1 MPSAIPLLFLAVMAA
16 VTWVSPLVSL
26 YLFVLISPIGIGGEL
41 VGWDP
46 RTRWAMLLCLRGA
59 WEVFRT
65 NVNYVPSTACKLWAG
80 FTVVAVAGL
89 WAGGRGLLADE
100 MEASW
105 TLLLYFIAGSCG
117 AYGISQLVRK
127 RHQIRALCM
136 VFAASVL
143 VVSSIGILQA
153 LARYKLSE
161 PTDRIS
167 GSLGSANYFATYLAL
182 AATTLVLL
190 VRSGAIKRWQG
201 VVPCAAA
208 MAACVLTLSRTG
220 IMAVLVGVGL
230 ALVVRPERRLVSPR
244 TIAATAA
251 AAVLGAVLLAGY
263 LLEYRRNV
271 TNSDDSRLAQLAEA
285 SQAVE
290 DLSRLEAFRYSVQLT
305 TEHPL
310 AGIGFG
316 TFAARN
322 YDANGFYVVTHNT
335 VMEVLVGTGIA
346 GGILLLCLIVSL
358 IRPLDIQGRRYLF
371 PTGVASGICSLF
383 GDYLQS
389 IEVFVVLAVLYVSV
403 RNLVEPA
410 TSDGEEQRQ
419 PCAV

>member
-1 MPSAIPLLFLAVMAA
+1 M
-16 VTWVSPLVSL
+16 
-26 YLFVLISPIGIGGEL
+26 
-41 VGWDP
+41 
-46 RTRWAMLLCLRGA
+46 
-59 WEVFRT
+59 
-65 NVNYVPSTACKLWAG
+65 
-80 FTVVAVAGL
+80 GL
-89 WAGGRGLLADE
+89 
-100 MEASW
+100 
-105 TLLLYFIAGSCG
+105 
-117 AYGISQLVRK
+117 K
-127 RHQIRALCM
+127 
-136 VFAASVL
+136 
-143 VVSSIGILQA
+143 
-153 LARYKLSE
+153 
-161 PTDRIS
+161 
-167 GSLGSANYFATYLAL
+167 
-182 AATTLVLL
+182 
-190 VRSGAIKRWQG
+190 
-201 VVPCAAA
+201 
-208 MAACVLTLSRTG
+208 
-220 IMAVLVGVGL
+220 
-230 ALVVRPERRLVSPR
+230 
-244 TIAATAA
+244 
-251 AAVLGAVLLAGY
+251 
-263 LLEYRRNV
+263 
-271 TNSDDSRLAQLAEA
+271 

-290 DLSRLEAFRYSVQLT
+290 DLSRLEAFRYSVKLT

>member
-1 MPSAIPLLFLAVMAA
+1 MASAGAWIFVLLAA
-16 VTWVSPLVSL
+16 TVTWASPRVSL
-26 YLFVLISPIGIGGEL
+26 YLFVLISPVGIGSEL

-46 RTRWAMLLCLRGA
+46 RTRWVMLLCLRGA
-59 WEVFRT
+59 WEAFRT
-65 NVNYVPSTACKLWAG
+65 DVNYVPRTARKLWAG

-89 WAGGRGLLADE
+89 WAGGRGLLAGE

-105 TLLLYFIAGSCG
+105 ILLLYFIAGSCG
-117 AYGISQLVRK
+117 AYGIWQLVRK
-127 RHQIRALCM
+127 RQQVRTLCL

-143 VVSSIGILQA
+143 AASSIGILQA
-153 LARYKLSE
+153 LARYSLSE

-167 GSLGSANYFATYLAL
+167 GSLGNANYFATYLAL

-201 VVPCAAA
+201 VIPCAAA

-271 TNSDDSRLAQLAEA
+271 TNSDDSRQAQLAEA

-290 DLSRLEAFRYSVQLT
+290 DLSRLEAFRYSVKLT